1 MTNHNYVIIMAGG
14 IGSRFWPMSRAAY
27 PKQFHDILGT
37 GKTLLQQTA
46 ERFEGVC
53 PQENIYIV
61 TNKDYYQLCKD
72 QLPFL
77 TDDQILLEPVARN
90 TAPCVAYA
98 CYKIGK
104 KDPDANIVVSP
115 SDHVILKEEEFKRTI
130 LKGLQATAESPIL
143 LTLGIKPSRPDTGY
157 GYIQFKE
164 QTEPS
169 GINKVKTFTEKPI
182 LELAKQFLESGD
194 FVWNAGIFLWNVQT
208 ILKAFSEHLPD
219 IYEVFDEGKDIYYTT
234 NENEFITTAYTQCRN
249 ISIDYGIMEKSNNV
263 FTLLSDFGW
272 SDLGTW
278 KSLYETCD
286 KDENQNVVDG
296 NVMLYNTTNCLIKST
311 EKNKLLVVNGLDN
324 FIVALSGDIVMVCQ
338 KDQGQMVKQFVSD
351 AKVNKDKRFT

>member
-1 MTNHNYVIIMAGG
+1 MTAHNYVIIMAGG
-14 IGSRFWPMSRAAY
+14 IGSRFWPMSRASF

-46 ERFEGVC
+46 ERFDGVC
-53 PQENIYIV
+53 PPENIYIV

-98 CYKIGK
+98 CYKIAQ
-104 KDPDANIVVSP
+104 KDAEANIVVSP

-130 LKGLQATAESPIL
+130 LKGLAATAASPLL

-157 GYIQFKE
+157 GYIQFFEK
-164 QTEPS
+164 TEAS

-182 LELAKQFLESGD
+182 LELAKQFLASGD
-194 FVWNAGIFLWNVQT
+194 FVWNAGIFLWNVQA
-208 ILKAFSEHLPD
+208 ILAAFSEHLPD
-219 IYEVFDEGKDIYYTT
+219 IYEVFEEGKALYYTE
-234 NENEFITTAYTQCRN
+234 NENEFISTAYSQCRN

-263 FTLLSDFGW
+263 YTLLSEFGW

-286 KDENQNVVDG
+286 KDNNSNVVDG
-296 NVMLYNTTNCLIKST
+296 NTLLYNTTNCIVKST
-311 EKNKLLVVNGLDN
+311 EKDKLVVVSGLDN
-324 FIVALSGDIVMVCQ
+324 FIVSVSGDVVMVCG
-338 KDQGQMVKQFVSD
+338 KDDEQMVKQFVAD
-351 AKVNKDKRFT
+351 AKATKDKRFT